1 MADKRSLLAALTT
14 VILVFSAPAYA
25 QSPTQ
30 DVYGGVGGQALSG
43 AGVTGPVAV
52 AQASPSLAARAPA
65 NGRTPIA
72 RPGVAVAAAH
82 GELPFTGF
90 QIVPLL
96 LVAIGLIG
104 FGLVLRRTS
113 RRPS

>member
-1 MADKRSLLAALTT
+1 MTAVVAAMLAIST
-14 VILVFSAPAYA
+14 PAFA

-43 AGVTGPVAV
+43 AGITGPVAV
-52 AQASPSLAARAPA
+52 AQASPSLAAARS
-65 NGRTPIA
+65 NVVTPIA
-72 RPGVAVAAAH
+72 RPAVAVPAAH
-82 GELPFTGF
+82 GQLPFTGL

-96 LVAIGLIG
+96 LLAIGLIG

-113 RRPS
+113 KRPS